1 MAGKGGDFSGDITL
15 GSDTWNVADG
25 FTKLKIL
32 RQLVMLD
39 QWETIAQFGGEE
51 FDGDLNMNDNQ
62 IKKRRVEGLQRFH
75 ATLRQLIGNV
85 MFALKSEDKKKIK
98 MMGERIDNVKEF
110 LGEVYEMR
118 EDDITHE
125 EVFDVDEKKF
135 GLILGIFQDVKDN
148 LNILLNNANL
158 IFRQSEDIDLDQIM
172 GDIIKGG

>member
-1 MAGKGGDFSGDITL
+1 MAGKGGDYSGDITL

-39 QWETIAQFGGEE
+39 QWETISQFGGEE

-125 EVFDVDEKKF
+125 EVAV
-135 GLILGIFQDVKDN
+135 IPIHIN
-148 LNILLNNANL
+148 HLNNIFLFGVIKISIESYIDHL
-158 IFRQSEDIDLDQIM
+158 ICNP
-172 GDIIKGG
+172 